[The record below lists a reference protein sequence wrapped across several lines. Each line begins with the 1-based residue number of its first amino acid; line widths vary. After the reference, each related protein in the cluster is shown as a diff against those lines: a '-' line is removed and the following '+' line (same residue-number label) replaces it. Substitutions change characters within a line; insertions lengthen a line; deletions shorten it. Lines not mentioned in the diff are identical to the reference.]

1 MKGSVGGRE
10 GEKGEQICHLC
21 LLCDNSSDPKYGACA
36 LEIGVKSFRG
46 DGAKGNEMGDGSL
59 TLCSLDT
66 SILRT
71 IFQRLNIMLFMW
83 NKT

>member
-21 LLCDNSSDPKYGACA
+21 LLCDNPDPKSGACA
-36 LEIGVKSFRG
+36 VEIGVKSFRG
-46 DGAKGNEMGDGSL
+46 DGAKSNEMGA
-59 TLCSLDT
+59 LCYLDA

-71 IFQRLNIMLFMW
+71 IFQRLNMLILVDHGIRH
-83 NKT
+83 